1 MEIHYLICG
10 RNEFIGSRLFKT
22 FTKNEIIVCSK
33 RAVWSVWGAL
43 EKQNTLTN
51 KSVRLFKHN
60 A

>member
-33 RAVWSVWGAL
+33 RAV
-43 EKQNTLTN
+43 
-51 KSVRLFKHN
+51 
-60 A
+60 